1 MNSLGC
7 TGGDGEGAGT
17 AGTEGRLS
25 AFLFNASS
33 PKADVLPTAMH
44 HSCKSALYLINHI
57 RETRHNGAFNYR
69 NNYQG
74 LMTAAV

>member
-1 MNSLGC
+1 MR
-7 TGGDGEGAGT
+7 GGDS
-17 AGTEGRLS
+17 EGRAGAEGRHH
-25 AFLFNASS
+25 AFLLNASS
-33 PKADVLPTAMH
+33 PEADVLPTAMH
-44 HSCKSALYLINHI
+44 HSCKSGPYLINHI